1 MANFTGAQRSN
12 YVMFKPEKL
21 GEVIEY
27 LEQFD
32 IELSPH
38 STEHPELYCL
48 LASDYSEGVFS
59 TYNMDEND
67 EEIELDMQWVAEQM
81 MEGQVLVIMLA
92 GHEKLRYIV
101 GGAEAWNWKGE
112 STYICLSDI
121 YKKAAEAFQVDV
133 ASITDCSY

>member
-1 MANFTGAQRSN
+1 MANFIGAQRSN

-21 GEVIEY
+21 EEVEKY
-27 LEQFD
+27 LGQFE

-38 STEHPELYCL
+38 SNQPELYCL

-59 TYNMDEND
+59 TSSLDEND
-67 EEIELDMQWVAEQM
+67 EDIELEMAWVAEQM

-112 STYICLSDI
+112 AVYVCLSDI
-121 YKKAAEAFQVDV
+121 YQKAAEAFQVDA